1 MRKQT
6 LYELGVVLMTEPFR
20 NIYKKKHST
29 EWKRERQRKD
39 AFVWKI
45 GIFAMTLISM
55 VGIAA
60 IWWATTL

>member
-1 MRKQT
+1 
-6 LYELGVVLMTEPFR
+6 MTEPFR

-45 GIFAMTLISM
+45 GIFAITLISM